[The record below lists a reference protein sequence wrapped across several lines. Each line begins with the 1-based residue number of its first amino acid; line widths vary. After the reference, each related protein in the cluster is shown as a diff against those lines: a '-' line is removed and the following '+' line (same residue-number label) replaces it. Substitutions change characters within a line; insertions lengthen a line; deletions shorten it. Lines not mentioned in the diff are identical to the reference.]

1 MFNVPNASGYI
12 FSFRRQIQPFFYFSY
27 FVRVYDKENIQ
38 MVNKENIQTKTRNMC
53 SAWLFIIA
61 ALVKSDVIFLYIHCS
76 WKLVDSFPF
85 LLYLFH
91 FSNVDQLSSVNENDT
106 VIDVPVDENCQLTDR
121 HPDPDER
128 MSTMESWNPIP
139 DTASKSSWLNNAA
152 KRCCQ
157 FEMISWNTGILFVMH
172 CGELT
177 SHSFESRLKNPTKPL
192 NRKSIDTMD
201 TLEETLCRLIE
212 NVSICVI
219 A

>member
-1 MFNVPNASGYI
+1 
-12 FSFRRQIQPFFYFSY
+12 
-27 FVRVYDKENIQ
+27 
-38 MVNKENIQTKTRNMC
+38 MC

-85 LLYLFH
+85 LDSLYLIH
-91 FSNVDQLSSVNENDT
+91 YSTVNQLSSVNEDDT
-106 VIDVPVDENCQLTDR
+106 LIDVPVDENCQLTDDR

-152 KRCCQ
+152 KRCQ
-157 FEMISWNTGILFVMH
+157 FEKISWNTGILFVMRR
-172 CGELT
+172 ELEMYWRT
-177 SHSFESRLKNPTKPL
+177 HFSVSLV
-192 NRKSIDTMD
+192 RKSIEKPNKTTEQKINWHNK
-201 TLEETLCRLIE
+201 TLDETLCRLIE